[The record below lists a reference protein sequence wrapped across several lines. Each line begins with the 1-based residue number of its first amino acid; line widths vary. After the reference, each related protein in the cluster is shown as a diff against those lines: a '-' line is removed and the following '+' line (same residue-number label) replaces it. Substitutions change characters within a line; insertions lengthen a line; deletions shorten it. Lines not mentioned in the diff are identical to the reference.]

1 MGKPE
6 NRPVTWRTAVHAVL
20 ESSPSHTA
28 VHIVDSLEEPR
39 DQTFQVPMTKRQHW
53 PLEHRYRALWRLP
66 MSPMNVNRIT
76 WKPISITV
84 KHLEAEA
91 QVQGTPLETILE
103 TRDTVHL
110 VLNGAGNNAVLG

>member
-28 VHIVDSLEEPR
+28 VHVVDSLEEPR

-91 QVQGTPLETILE
+91 EAQVQGTPLETIL
-103 TRDTVHL
+103 
-110 VLNGAGNNAVLG
+110 